1 MKKHLLLILATA
13 LSMTIAA
20 QDLQKAKTMTAIR
33 LFGDKDDLASVLTIV
48 PAGSYV
54 DIVNSDTT
62 SGYILVLFDDQQGYV
77 QASKL
82 NYNLTSEEINK
93 ATVPVQTSVE
103 NRPAP
108 ASRYDRLM
116 MKYGA
121 PLGKLLY
128 QNKIWKGISSD
139 MVLDSWGK
147 PLKINLTYNDN
158 TRDEEWI
165 YSKKWLL
172 FRDNVLVDWGPVR
185 Y

>member
-1 MKKHLLLILATA
+1 MKKHLLLILTIA
-13 LSMTIAA
+13 LSLTVSA
-20 QDLQKAKTMTAIR
+20 QDLQKAKATSAIR
-33 LFGDKDDLASVLTIV
+33 LFGDKDDLASVLTII

-54 DIVNSDTT
+54 DIVNPDTT
-62 SGYILVLFDDQQGYV
+62 SGYILVLYNDQQGFA
-77 QASKL
+77 QAGKL
-82 NYNLTSEEINK
+82 NFNLTKDEINK
-93 ATVPVQTSVE
+93 ATIPVQTSVE

-116 MKYGA
+116 MKYGS
-121 PLGKLLY
+121 PIGKLLY

-158 TRDEEWI
+158 TREEEWI

-172 FRDNVLVDWGPVR
+172 FRDNVLVNWGPVK